1 LVLKIETKMITEE
14 ILIKLEKIKNKMTE
28 YDYTD
33 LTFMLNELL
42 PSIPVSVIT
51 LKKESDQ
58 PVLHESLNFK
68 ILYRATLYDFI

>member
-1 LVLKIETKMITEE
+1 MTIEE
-14 ILIKLEKIKNKMTE
+14 ILRKLEKIKNNLTE

-51 LKKESDQ
+51 LKMESDQ

-68 ILYRATLYDFI
+68 TLFRARLMKTI